1 MGPRDFLTEG
11 QQTYPYT
18 FVHVQTELNNYQ
30 KRLDSR
36 LSQPKHQ
43 RRRVI
48 GNLLQQRQARM
59 KGVYSGQ
66 GAFNNQTSWLPD
78 KTSKSDVGKRAFMVA
93 KS

>member
-1 MGPRDFLTEG
+1 MSGLNIYSDNIGDTITHTIDANTIDGARSQKVISSYPMGPRDFLTEG

-48 GNLLQQRQARM
+48 GNLLQ
-59 KGVYSGQ
+59 
-66 GAFNNQTSWLPD
+66 
-78 KTSKSDVGKRAFMVA
+78 
-93 KS
+93 